1 MHYLLLIGLGL
12 FVLFLAPLKV
22 AVAMLLTLL
31 VVAATV
37 KAVAKAVAGTE
48 VSLGAS
54 LRAVGLGL
62 TFATVLLVTLL
73 SFSAGTGV
81 TQFLG
86 MSALLVLAA
95 FLAAYVLGFKLAL
108 GVTWGA
114 ASLVALIATL
124 VTSLFF
130 FALRRALS

>member
-1 MHYLLLIGLGL
+1 M
-12 FVLFLAPLKV
+12 VL
-22 AVAMLLTLL
+22 TRL

-37 KAVAKAVAGTE
+37 KAAAHAVAGTE

-62 TFATVLLVTLL
+62 TLATVMLVTFR
-73 SFSAGTGV
+73 SFSSGTGI

-108 GVTWGA
+108 GVTRGS
-114 ASLVALIATL
+114 ASLVALIETAI
-124 VTSLFF
+124 TSLFF